1 MLFKNVKYVHSFGK
15 KRLSLN
21 FWSYWEQEEH
31 NFTIAEIKK
40 SEEKHHYQ
48 TPRRGSSIVT
58 LARLG
63 SKWAR
68 ASQRNARFGV
78 KTDYSYF
85 HPRFSARWFLH
96 VVVSHTEGLIL
107 DCSWNFS
114 KQRSPGAPPAVTAL
128 VGDKQEAGTSLTPMT
143 WQVY

>member
-31 NFTIAEIKK
+31 NLTIAEIKK
-40 SEEKHHYQ
+40 SEEQYHYQ

-58 LARLG
+58 LARLK
-63 SKWAR
+63 SKWSR
-68 ASQRNARFGV
+68 ASQQNVRFGV

-85 HPRFSARWFLH
+85 YPRFSARWFLH
-96 VVVSHTEGLIL
+96 AVVSLQKGWYSTASEISPNREVLGLP
-107 DCSWNFS
+107 CSYS
-114 KQRSPGAPPAVTAL
+114 
-128 VGDKQEAGTSLTPMT
+128 TSGG
-143 WQVY
+143 